1 MSAPPPNEHEEVER
15 RPSESSVP
23 SPTPHNEEDLPR
35 PEPTLLYLGDH
46 SNQDNPYGFRIYRT
60 TYGDD
65 DNWKRFMEYLK
76 AQAKKSFE
84 EEDHGAVD
92 PYERLD
98 LAVVESTELD
108 GASSEEV
115 RA

>member
-1 MSAPPPNEHEEVER
+1 
-15 RPSESSVP
+15 
-23 SPTPHNEEDLPR
+23 
-35 PEPTLLYLGDH
+35 
-46 SNQDNPYGFRIYRT
+46 
-60 TYGDD
+60 
-65 DNWKRFMEYLK
+65 MEYLK